1 MLSGRR
7 TVALVLLVA
16 LAGGCTAAAPSPM
29 PAPELRPSWRE
40 LTLPAPPGPAGRL
53 VLGDATVC
61 DGRWYLSGALADP
74 AGVTR
79 PVVWTSSD
87 GQTWRSLEFLGTSY
101 YGERA
106 AIYALGCRGDRI
118 AMLGARSGGA
128 HGNPRVTQWYG
139 GPDGPLHEVI
149 AGFQLYGGPDAV
161 NTARLAG
168 GPRGW
173 AIAGNRLAGAAVWL
187 SPDATGFA
195 IREGLPELAGDAR
208 GETMA
213 YDVLPVPDGWLM
225 VGALS
230 PADRIDRDA
239 LAWTS
244 PDGER
249 WTRLPAP
256 ASPEYEE
263 FDRVAVVA
271 GTPYAVGLRGDR
283 FGAWRLADGAWADAG
298 AFGSTRPGPVAWVA
312 GLAVADAGLLAAVS
326 DGEMYRLWLMSPDR
340 GWVAV
345 ASPAPLRAAGVSA
358 AGVAGSGGRVLVIAD
373 DGSGAHV
380 WITDLPAKHG

>member
-1 MLSGRR
+1 MPSGRGF
-7 TVALVLLVA
+7 VALTLLVA
-16 LAGGCTAAAPSPM
+16 LLGGCTPAGTSP
-29 PAPELRPSWRE
+29 PPEVVLRPQWRE
-40 LTLPAPPGPAGRL
+40 LALPMPPGPAGRL
-53 VLGDATVC
+53 VLRDATVC
-61 DGRWYLSGALADP
+61 GGRWYVTGALAD
-74 AGVTR
+74 ADGMTR
-79 PVVWTSSD
+79 PVAWTSPD
-87 GQTWRSLEFLGTSY
+87 GERWRSLEFLGTTH
-101 YGERA
+101 YGLRA
-106 AIYALGCRGDRI
+106 VIYALGCRGDRI

-139 GPDGPLHEVI
+139 GPDGPMHEVI

-161 NTARLAG
+161 NVARLAG

-187 SPDATGFA
+187 SPDAAEFGL
-195 IREGLPELAGDAR
+195 REGVPELAGDAR

-213 YDVLPVPDGWLM
+213 YDVTPVPDGWLM

-239 LAWTS
+239 LAWLS

-249 WTRLPAP
+249 WSRVPAP

-271 GTPYAVGLRGDR
+271 GTPYAVGLRGAR
-283 FGAWRLADGAWADAG
+283 FGAWRLVDGGWADAG
-298 AFGSTRPGPVAWVA
+298 VFGSTRPGPVAWVA
-312 GLAVADAGLLAAVS
+312 ELAVTDGGLLAAVS
-326 DGEMYRLWLMSPDR
+326 DGEMYRLWLMSPEQ
-340 GWVAV
+340 GWVGV
-345 ASPAPLRAAGVSA
+345 ATPAPLSAAGVSA
-358 AGVAGSGGRVLVIAD
+358 AGVAGAGRRVLALGD

-380 WITDLPAKHG
+380 WIMDLPPKHA

>member
-1 MLSGRR
+1 MLSGRG
-7 TVALVLLVA
+7 TVALMLLVA
-16 LAGGCTAAAPSPM
+16 LVGGCTSAAPLPT
-29 PAPELRPSWRE
+29 PEPELRPSWRE
-40 LTLPAPPGPAGRL
+40 LTLPGPPGPAGRL
-53 VLGDATVC
+53 VLREATVC
-61 DGRWYLSGALADP
+61 DGRWYLTGALADP
-74 AGVTR
+74 AGMTR
-79 PVVWTSSD
+79 PVAWTSPD
-87 GQTWRSLEFLGTSY
+87 GLTWRSLEFLGTTY
-101 YGERA
+101 YGKRA
-106 AIYALGCRGDRI
+106 VIYAVGCRGDRI

-161 NTARLAG
+161 NTVRLAG

-208 GETMA
+208 GRTTA
-213 YDVLPVPDGWLM
+213 YDVAPVADGWLM
-225 VGALS
+225 VGALTR
-230 PADRIDRDA
+230 ADRIDRDA

-256 ASPEYEE
+256 ESPDYEE

-283 FGAWRLADGAWADAG
+283 FGAWRLADGRWADAG

-312 GLAVADAGLLAAVS
+312 GVAVTDAGLLAAVS
-326 DGEMYRLWLMSPDR
+326 DGEMYRLWLMSPDQ

-345 ASPAPLRAAGVSA
+345 ASPAPLPVAGVTA
-358 AGVAGSGGRVLVIAD
+358 AGVAGSGSRVLALGD
-373 DGSGAHV
+373 AGSGAHA
-380 WITDLPAKHG
+380 WIMDLPPKHR